1 MDISFLA
8 SSKREIKN
16 MNKGKVG
23 APFEYSHTYIQF
35 LAFLKIGFKIS
46 YRTVQGIVRGLS
58 DYLKIE
64 EIHFTQIR
72 RRIVKIKPSVGNLNL
87 DNDDNKPITLI
98 VDASGLTIT
107 KKGDYIEQK
116 WIRKKKEFIKLH
128 IAVDAKSEQIVSFR
142 VTKGNVHDSKKFS
155 PMIREVSEA
164 YSIDKAYADQAH
176 DNRRSFN
183 LLDNLNIEPAIQ
195 IRKNASTKAK
205 GCPLRR
211 EEVLLIR
218 ELGYERWKQLKDA
231 GRRWIAEIVF
241 SSLKRVLGIN
251 AATKSGLSAGK
262 NPMGLAASI
271 LYISC
276 VINGC
281 NNVGQTI
288 FAQTAG
294 VTEVTIRNISKHL
307 RNHLDLS

>member
-1 MDISFLA
+1 MPLNKSWHEYNESLIERGRILMDISLLRSA
-8 SSKREIKN
+8 KREIKD

-23 APFEYSHTYIQF
+23 APFEYSSTYIQF

-58 DYLKIE
+58 DYIRIE

-72 RRIVKIKPSVGNLNL
+72 RRILKVKPSVGNLNL
-87 DNDDNKPITLI
+87 DNDNDDDDDDNKPITLI

-128 IAVDAKSEQIVSFR
+128 IAVDAKSKKVVSFR

-155 PMIREVSEA
+155 PMIKEVSEE
-164 YSIDKAYADQAH
+164 YDIDKVYADKAH

-195 IRKNASTKAK
+195 IRKNASIKTK

-211 EEVLLIR
+211 DEVLLIKK
-218 ELGYERWKQLKDA
+218 LGYERCKQLKDM

-241 SSLKRVLGIN
+241 SSLKRILGEDLLSRKFKAQKIE
-251 AATKSGLSAGK
+251 AGLK
-262 NPMGLAASI
+262 VM
-271 LYISC
+271 LYNKFMS
-276 VINGC
+276 
-281 NNVGQTI
+281 
-288 FAQTAG
+288 F
-294 VTEVTIRNISKHL
+294 
-307 RNHLDLS
+307 

>member
-1 MDISFLA
+1 MPLNKSWHEYNESLIERGRILMDIGFLR
-8 SSKREIKN
+8 SSTREIKN

-23 APFEYSHTYIQF
+23 APFEYSRTYIQF
-35 LAFLKIGFKIS
+35 LAFLKTGFKIS

-58 DYLKIE
+58 DYIRIE

-72 RRIVKIKPSVGNLNL
+72 RRILKIKPSVGNLNL
-87 DNDDNKPITLI
+87 DNNDGNNPITVI

-128 IAVDAKSEQIVSFR
+128 IAVDAKSEKIVSFR

-155 PMIREVSEA
+155 PMIREVSKA
-164 YSIDKAYADQAH
+164 YSIDKAYADKAH

-211 EEVLLIR
+211 DEVLLIR

-231 GRRWIAEIVF
+231 GRRWIVEIVF
-241 SSLKRVLGIN
+241 SSLKRVLGEDL
-251 AATKSGLSAGK
+251 LSKKFKAQK
-262 NPMGLAASI
+262 VEASMKI
-271 LYISC
+271 LLC
-276 VINGC
+276 KLV
-281 NNVGQTI
+281 
-288 FAQTAG
+288 F
-294 VTEVTIRNISKHL
+294 
-307 RNHLDLS
+307 